1 MLQIYLFFQVKKKR
15 FVLNLKM
22 ADHNDIFSVLNLF
35 VKKYVCGV

>member
-1 MLQIYLFFQVKKKR
+1 MLQIYLFFQVKKR

-22 ADHNDIFSVLNLF
+22 AGHNNIFSVLNLF